1 MDFYKI
7 KTFPLPYRET
17 LYGIKQWKYIY
28 TICIEELERFMK
40 DRDIISIYK
49 EEHTTSATY
58 QVTIFYNI
66 ANSLRYTGT
75 HLEVRNSLIYLDV
88 KPFLFKDFKG
98 VLKSVNKLGW
108 TESNYTTLREQ
119 RIPEFFEL
127 KEKYQNLR
135 IEVEDELKSLESF
148 YPEDNKYRKVF
159 EINRNRIQGLI
170 NIILGI
176 EELYSNGYVEF
187 VNDIFLKLQKT
198 EEELKEDK
206 KDNKK

>member
-49 EEHTTSATY
+49 EEYTTSATY

-75 HLEVRNSLIYLDV
+75 HLEVRNSLIYLDT

-108 TESNYTTLREQ
+108 TESNYATLREQ

-148 YPEDNKYRKVF
+148 YPEDN
-159 EINRNRIQGLI
+159 
-170 NIILGI
+170 
-176 EELYSNGYVEF
+176 S
-187 VNDIFLKLQKT
+187 
-198 EEELKEDK
+198 
-206 KDNKK
+206 